1 MMETGL
7 FVRKAQQ
14 SDIPAILEIEWECFR
29 EDSFSKEQ
37 FAYLISRSKGTFY
50 VMMEGDR
57 VIAYVS
63 LLFHG
68 GTHYLRIYSIAVHPD
83 FRGKGLGQALMDQTI
98 RTANECKAAKITLE
112 VKVTN
117 AAAIA
122 LYMKNGL
129 IPVGCQLYATVDSM
143 NSSSHEI
150 SFSSKESAN
159 LEIQRLYRLEKV
171 E

>member
-1 MMETGL
+1 METGL

-112 VKVTN
+112 VKVKESNTP
-117 AAAIA
+117 AIK
-122 LYMKNGL
+122 LYMKNGFIPAGIKPCYYHDGSNAIYMQRL
-129 IPVGCQLYATVDSM
+129 IP
-143 NSSSHEI
+143 
-150 SFSSKESAN
+150 
-159 LEIQRLYRLEKV
+159 
-171 E
+171 

>member
-14 SDIPAILEIEWECFR
+14 SDILAILEIEWECFR

-57 VIAYVS
+57 
-63 LLFHG
+63 
-68 GTHYLRIYSIAVHPD
+68 
-83 FRGKGLGQALMDQTI
+83 ALMDQTI
-98 RTANECKAAKITLE
+98 RTADECKAAKITLE

-122 LYMKNGL
+122 LYMKNGF
-129 IPVGCQLYATVDSM
+129 IPAGIKPCYYHDGSDAIYM
-143 NSSSHEI
+143 
-150 SFSSKESAN
+150 
-159 LEIQRLYRLEKV
+159 QRLIQ
-171 E
+171 

>member
-1 MMETGL
+1 M
-7 FVRKAQQ
+7 
-14 SDIPAILEIEWECFR
+14 
-29 EDSFSKEQ
+29 

-122 LYMKNGL
+122 LYMKNGFIPAGIKPCYYHDGSDAIYMQRL
-129 IPVGCQLYATVDSM
+129 IP
-143 NSSSHEI
+143 
-150 SFSSKESAN
+150 
-159 LEIQRLYRLEKV
+159 
-171 E
+171 